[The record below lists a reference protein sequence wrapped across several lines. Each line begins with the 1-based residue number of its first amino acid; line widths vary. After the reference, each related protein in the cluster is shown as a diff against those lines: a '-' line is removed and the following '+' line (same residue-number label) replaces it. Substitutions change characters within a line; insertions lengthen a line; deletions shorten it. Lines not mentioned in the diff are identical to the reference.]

1 MVSPVRN
8 NIANQE
14 NQMLNGN
21 LESPITSNR
30 ARVFLSLGSNL
41 ANRLLNINR
50 AIRLLNHNEIKVTR
64 ISPFYETKPVGNRSI
79 FGLGII
85 PTAKIDF
92 LNCVVE
98 TFTDYSPEKLLLTIL
113 KIEKVL
119 GRRRIPGLRNFPRT
133 IDIDILFYDDKI
145 INQTMLKIPH
155 PRISERA
162 FVIVPLADLVPNLIH
177 PVLNQTIQELQ
188 ARVDKKGV
196 KLWQKNESKI
206 LV

>member
-1 MVSPVRN
+1 MASPVRN

-14 NQMLNGN
+14 NQILNGN
-21 LESPITSNR
+21 LESPIISNR

-41 ANRLLNINR
+41 AGRAKNINR
-50 AIRLLNHNEIKVTR
+50 AIHFLNHNEIKVTR
-64 ISPFYETKPVGNRSI
+64 ISPFYETKLVGDSSI

-85 PTAKIDF
+85 RIVKLDF

-119 GRRRIPGLRNFPRT
+119 GRRRIRGLRNFPRT

-145 INQTMLKIPH
+145 INQSVLKIPH

-162 FVIVPLADLVPNLIH
+162 FVLVPLADLEPNLIH
-177 PVLNQTIQELQ
+177 PVLNKTIQELQ
-188 ARVDKKGV
+188 ANVDKKGV
-196 KLWQKNESKI
+196 RLWQKTESKV